1 MMLSGNMPGGDAE
14 MPHYHIH
21 RKDEPVADS
30 YWVFAA
36 SPSEARRLVALN
48 AVAAADAEDET
59 KFPCDVSSTKTPPSL
74 LIYRRLN
81 GPLDI
86 TKR

>member
-1 MMLSGNMPGGDAE
+1 
-14 MPHYHIH
+14 MPHYHIQ
-21 RKDEPVADS
+21 RKDDAVADS

-36 SPSEARRLVALN
+36 SPSEARRLVTLN
-48 AVAAADAEDET
+48 VLAAADAEDET
-59 KFPCDVSSTKTPPSL
+59 KFLCDVSSQKTPPSL

-86 TKR
+86 INR